1 MEEKYV
7 VFDKVRFEQWID
19 TCQMQMNELCRLH
32 MKRTPGSVVSIDFG
46 AVDRIPGK
54 IDDAVVIRE
63 QDIFAGP
70 ALEMYSA
77 AITTALR
84 LLPNEDATVRRL
96 TQIRNYFRRCADRAY
111 EKATKVPD

>member
-1 MEEKYV
+1 MADSIEEKYV
-7 VFDKVRFEQWID
+7 VFDKEKFDSWLYDVHQRGYLPAPE
-19 TCQMQMNELCRLH
+19 R
-32 MKRTPGSVVSIDFG
+32 V
-46 AVDRIPGK
+46 
-54 IDDAVVIRE
+54 DDAVVIRE

-84 LLPNEDATVRRL
+84 LLPQEDPTVRRL
-96 TQIRNYFRRCADRAY
+96 TQIRNYFRRCAERAY